1 MRIRLIYFFFLF
13 TFTAYPQQE
22 KLTSV
27 NFKNKAFTEVL
38 AYLEKAFNVHFSFQ
52 SNDVANRKINLS
64 VKDKPLSFFLNSLQ
78 TETSLFFEV
87 LSDKFIAI
95 RQINDNDVIT
105 ICGILKSDTNQILSG
120 ASILYLNTG
129 LVTDENGAF
138 KIQSVKANTL
148 ISFQFLGYISKYVE
162 AKQLFNNNCDTL
174 ILKEERIQ
182 IETIIIKNYL
192 TNGID
197 KTKMGSFV
205 IVPKK
210 LGILAGLTEPDLFQ
224 SIQLL
229 PGVNSPNETATG
241 LHVRGGTPDQNV
253 ILWDGIKIYHSGHLF
268 GAISPF
274 NPYITE
280 QINFINKGTDAKF
293 GDGVSSV
300 LNIKTNDSIQSKLSG
315 GFGMNLISADAYIKI
330 PIIKDKFSLL
340 ASGRRS
346 FTDIYQSKAYHET
359 SEIIFKN
366 TQPNSILSTDN
377 NFFFVDY
384 NVKGILKLKND
395 HYISFSNLLIENKL
409 DFGLK
414 ELDDNG
420 APETD
425 ENSLDFK
432 DLLET
437 DNRGYAINWDKK
449 WSPNFKHQINAYYSD
464 YYMLYN
470 KFKTEH
476 DVKVLTFAKKNTVK
490 DFGFELNTSIQ
501 VNKYSS
507 LQSGYQFSNKNVTYF
522 FLSTDSDQ
530 TKFEGSN
537 ISNLNSHALYTTFQS
552 NKNRNYNLN
561 AGLRFSYYQN
571 LSKVYLEPRF
581 NIGKYLNK
589 NLRLNFTGEFKTQTL
604 SQIDQTIESGL
615 SLENKLWS
623 VANNSTFPIIRA
635 TQYTLGF
642 SYVKQH
648 LQIDID
654 TYYKHIKGLITLNT
668 GFSDVFDNDIHHGAS
683 HIKGID
689 FYIKHDF
696 KNYATWL
703 SYTFDDTQNKFLD
716 LNENHAFPGNSNI
729 KHNLYWSHT
738 YNWKKFDMALGW
750 RWHTGKPY
758 SKATDIITNEHGT
771 KSLVTNGI
779 NNFKLPDYNR
789 LDFSASYHFDLSKI
803 KPVKAKIGISY
814 LNIFKKENVLS
825 RDYYINQT
833 SNLINSADKA
843 SLERIANLVFRIDF

>member
-105 ICGILKSDTNQILSG
+105 ICGILKSDTNQILLG

-300 LNIKTNDSIQSKLSG
+300 LNIKTNDSIQ
-315 GFGMNLISADAYIKI
+315 
-330 PIIKDKFSLL
+330 
-340 ASGRRS
+340 
-346 FTDIYQSKAYHET
+346 
-359 SEIIFKN
+359 
-366 TQPNSILSTDN
+366 
-377 NFFFVDY
+377 
-384 NVKGILKLKND
+384 
-395 HYISFSNLLIENKL
+395 
-409 DFGLK
+409 
-414 ELDDNG
+414 
-420 APETD
+420 
-425 ENSLDFK
+425 
-432 DLLET
+432 
-437 DNRGYAINWDKK
+437 
-449 WSPNFKHQINAYYSD
+449 
-464 YYMLYN
+464 
-470 KFKTEH
+470 
-476 DVKVLTFAKKNTVK
+476 
-490 DFGFELNTSIQ
+490 
-501 VNKYSS
+501 
-507 LQSGYQFSNKNVTYF
+507 
-522 FLSTDSDQ
+522 
-530 TKFEGSN
+530 
-537 ISNLNSHALYTTFQS
+537 
-552 NKNRNYNLN
+552 
-561 AGLRFSYYQN
+561 
-571 LSKVYLEPRF
+571 
-581 NIGKYLNK
+581 
-589 NLRLNFTGEFKTQTL
+589 
-604 SQIDQTIESGL
+604 
-615 SLENKLWS
+615 
-623 VANNSTFPIIRA
+623 
-635 TQYTLGF
+635 
-642 SYVKQH
+642 
-648 LQIDID
+648 
-654 TYYKHIKGLITLNT
+654 
-668 GFSDVFDNDIHHGAS
+668 
-683 HIKGID
+683 
-689 FYIKHDF
+689 
-696 KNYATWL
+696 
-703 SYTFDDTQNKFLD
+703 
-716 LNENHAFPGNSNI
+716 
-729 KHNLYWSHT
+729 
-738 YNWKKFDMALGW
+738 
-750 RWHTGKPY
+750 
-758 SKATDIITNEHGT
+758 
-771 KSLVTNGI
+771 
-779 NNFKLPDYNR
+779 
-789 LDFSASYHFDLSKI
+789 
-803 KPVKAKIGISY
+803 
-814 LNIFKKENVLS
+814 
-825 RDYYINQT
+825 
-833 SNLINSADKA
+833 
-843 SLERIANLVFRIDF
+843 